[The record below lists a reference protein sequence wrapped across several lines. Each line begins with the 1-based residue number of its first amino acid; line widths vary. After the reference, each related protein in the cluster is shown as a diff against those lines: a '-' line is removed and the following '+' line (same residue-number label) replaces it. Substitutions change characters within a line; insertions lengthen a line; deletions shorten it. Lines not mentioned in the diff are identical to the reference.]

1 MISGFPDDSV
11 GKESTC
17 NAQDT
22 GDAGSILR
30 RKWQPTPAFLPEKS
44 HGQRS
49 LAGYG
54 AKGCKEL
61 DMTGWLNIQHV
72 ISIPQK

>member
-22 GDAGSILR
+22 GDADSILS
-30 RKWQPTPAFLPEKS
+30 RKWQLSPAFLSEKP

-54 AKGCKEL
+54 PEGRKEL
-61 DMTGWLNIQHV
+61 DMTEWLNTQYV
-72 ISIPQK
+72 ISIE

>member
-11 GKESTC
+11 GKECTC
-17 NAQDT
+17 KAQGT
-22 GDAGSILR
+22 GDAGLTLR
-30 RKWQPTPAFLPEKS
+30 RKWQFTPVFLPEKS

-54 AKGCKEL
+54 PKGGKEL
-61 DMTGWLNIQHV
+61 DMTEWLNT
-72 ISIPQK
+72 